1 MESQSTQPRLH
12 SPTAITVATV
22 IGSPVAGALLLA
34 QNFRTIGNRHAAW
47 HYAIFGLST
56 TLILIGLAFF
66 LNLPPLLLPIIYC
79 VAMYNLAVVMHRRHF
94 RSYIE
99 SGASVRSLW
108 LGIGIGFGCLLVLL
122 GIQYLLASLDLR

>member
-1 MESQSTQPRLH
+1 
-12 SPTAITVATV
+12 
-22 IGSPVAGALLLA
+22 
-34 QNFRTIGNRHAAW
+34 
-47 HYAIFGLST
+47 
-56 TLILIGLAFF
+56 
-66 LNLPPLLLPIIYC
+66 
-79 VAMYNLAVVMHRRHF
+79 MYNLAVVMHRRHF